1 MFMKVNSITQRN
13 LEDELE
19 QLSSEKERNE
29 KLLRMNK
36 DKLKT
41 LEKKQE
47 LLTKS
52 GRNKFIFS
60 IGLIAEKYLIEP
72 ENLSDNDLDYIL
84 GVALTQPKVIGL
96 MQKFSML
103 NKEEKQKMTPEKRE
117 P

>member
-1 MFMKVNSITQRN
+1 MTRN
-13 LEDELE
+13 PTNDINE
-19 QLSSEKERNE
+19 LSSEKERNE
-29 KLLRMNK
+29 KLLRMHK

-60 IGLIAEKYLIEP
+60 LGLIAEKYLIEP
-72 ENLSDNDLDYIL
+72 EYLSEDDLDCIL

-103 NKEEKQKMTPEKRE
+103 NKEKE
-117 P
+117 

>member
-1 MFMKVNSITQRN
+1 MTRN
-13 LEDELE
+13 PTNDINE
-19 QLSSEKERNE
+19 LSSEKERKE

-60 IGLIAEKYLIEP
+60 LGLIAEKYLIEP
-72 ENLSDNDLDYIL
+72 EYLSEDDLDYIL

-103 NKEEKQKMTPEKRE
+103 NKEKE
-117 P
+117 

>member
-1 MFMKVNSITQRN
+1 MMTEHMKSLNS
-13 LEDELE
+13 ELE
-19 QLSSEKERNE
+19 KLSSEKERNE

-60 IGLIAEKYLIEP
+60 LGLIAEKYLIEP
-72 ENLSDNDLDYIL
+72 EYLSDNDLNYIL
-84 GVALTQPKVIGL
+84 GVALTQPNIVGL
-96 MQKFSML
+96 MTKFVMQ
-103 NKEEKQKMTPEKRE
+103 NKAEDI
-117 P
+117 

>member
-1 MFMKVNSITQRN
+1 MMTEHMKSLNS
-13 LEDELE
+13 ELE
-19 QLSSEKERNE
+19 KLSFEKERNE

-41 LEKKQE
+41 LERKQS

-60 IGLIAEKYLIEP
+60 LGLIAEKYLIEP
-72 ENLSDNDLDYIL
+72 EYLSEDDLDYIL
-84 GVALTQPKVIGL
+84 GVALTQPKVISL

-103 NKEEKQKMTPEKRE
+103 NKEKE
-117 P
+117 

>member
-1 MFMKVNSITQRN
+1 MRLKEQNINTQIA
-13 LEDELE
+13 
-19 QLSSEKERNE
+19 KE
-29 KLLRMNK
+29 
-36 DKLKT
+36 
-41 LEKKQE
+41 E
-47 LLTKS
+47 LLTKK

-60 IGLIAEKYLIEP
+60 LGLKAEKYLIEP

-96 MQKFSML
+96 MQKFSVP

>member
-1 MFMKVNSITQRN
+1 MLMKVNSVTQRN

-19 QLSSEKERNE
+19 QFSSEKERNE

-52 GRNKFIFS
+52 GRNKFIFLL
-60 IGLIAEKYLIEP
+60 GLIAEKYLIEP
-72 ENLSDNDLDYIL
+72 EYLSEDDLDYIL

-103 NKEEKQKMTPEKRE
+103 NKEKE
-117 P
+117 

>member
-1 MFMKVNSITQRN
+1 MSRDAKSQIN
-13 LEDELE
+13 E
-19 QLSSEKERNE
+19 LSSKQEANAK
-29 KLLRMNK
+29 KLRMYQ
-36 DKLKT
+36 DKVKA
-41 LEKKQE
+41 LEAKEE
-47 LLTKS
+47 LLTKK

-60 IGLIAEKYLIEP
+60 LGLKAEKYLIEP

-96 MQKFSML
+96 MQKFSVP

>member
-1 MFMKVNSITQRN
+1 MMTEHMKSLNS
-13 LEDELE
+13 ELE
-19 QLSSEKERNE
+19 KLSSEKERNE

-60 IGLIAEKYLIEP
+60 LGLIAEKYLIEP
-72 ENLSDNDLDYIL
+72 EFLSNDDLDYIL

-103 NKEEKQKMTPEKRE
+103 NKEKNKK
-117 P
+117 

>member
-1 MFMKVNSITQRN
+1 MMTEHMKSLNS
-13 LEDELE
+13 ELE
-19 QLSSEKERNE
+19 KLSSEKERNE

-36 DKLKT
+36 DKLKI

-60 IGLIAEKYLIEP
+60 LGLKAEKYLIEP
-72 ENLSDNDLDYIL
+72 EYLSEDDLDYIL

-103 NKEEKQKMTPEKRE
+103 NKEKE
-117 P
+117 

>member
-1 MFMKVNSITQRN
+1 MMTEHMKSLNS
-13 LEDELE
+13 ELE
-19 QLSSEKERNE
+19 KLSSEKERNE

-60 IGLIAEKYLIEP
+60 LGLITEKYLIEP
-72 ENLSDNDLDYIL
+72 EYLSEDDLDYIL
-84 GVALTQPKVIGL
+84 GVALTQPKDISL
-96 MQKFSML
+96 MQKFSKL
-103 NKEEKQKMTPEKRE
+103 NKEKE
-117 P
+117 